1 MEHVKYVIVGNSA
14 GGMSAAREIRRRDAS
29 GRVVVLSEERYPA
42 YSRPLIA
49 KHVAEG
55 KSVDKMR
62 LVPPSFY
69 DELDI
74 EVRLGTGAIG
84 LDCSTNTIKTDEGGE
99 IQWEKLLLATGS
111 SPVIPPVPGSDR
123 EGVFTFTTF
132 DDAQRVSARLPS
144 VERAVIVG
152 GGFIGL
158 SAADA
163 LRKRN
168 IDVAIVEMMPRVLA
182 GMLDET
188 ASTMV
193 EVAATRAGVRVMT
206 GRRVD
211 AINGDSLAGR
221 TVSSVT
227 LDDGSR
233 IPCEMVIMAVG
244 VRPRT
249 ELVDGIAEVDRGIVV
264 DEYMRTSV
272 PGVYSCGDACRTLDY
287 VRGSKGVIAVWPN
300 AVAGGTVAGANM
312 AGAAEVYDGAT
323 TLNALPYFGL
333 SIGSAGIVSSPSEE
347 IESVAG
353 TERGCYRK
361 VILKDGVVVGMVF
374 AGDTSKCGLVH
385 SLMKKRVNVAPWKE
399 KLVSA
404 DFGLLS
410 MPRELWEAQVTL
422 EE

>member
-1 MEHVKYVIVGNSA
+1 MEQYKYVIVGNSA
-14 GGMSAAREIRRRDAS
+14 GGMAAVRAIRKTDNEGS
-29 GRVVVLSEERYPA
+29 LLMLSEEMYPA

-49 KHVAEG
+49 KHLSEG
-55 KSVDKMR
+55 KSVDRMR

-69 DELDI
+69 EEHGI
-74 EVRLGTGAIG
+74 EVRLGTKAVG
-84 LDCSTNTIKTDEGGE
+84 LDCSEHVLRTEGGGE
-99 IQWEKLLLATGS
+99 VMWDRLLLATGS
-111 SPVIPPVPGSDR
+111 TPIVPPVPGSDHA
-123 EGVFTFTTF
+123 GVFTFTTF
-132 DDAQRVSARLPS
+132 DDAVRIAAHLPA

-168 IDVAIVEMMPRVLA
+168 VDVTIVEMLPRVLA

-188 ASTMV
+188 GSTMV
-193 EVAATRAGVRVMT
+193 EQAATKAGVRVMT

-211 AINGDSLAGR
+211 AINGDSLTGR
-221 TVSSVT
+221 TVSSVS

-233 IPCEMVIMAVG
+233 LPCEMVIMAVG
-244 VRPRT
+244 VRART
-249 ELVDGIAEVDRGIVV
+249 ELVDGIANIDRGILV

-272 PGVYSCGDACRTLDY
+272 PDVYCCGDACKTHDY

-300 AVAGGTVAGANM
+300 AVAGGAVAGSNM
-312 AGAAEVYDGAT
+312 AGTTQVYDGAT

-333 SIGSAGIVSSPSEE
+333 AIGSAGVIASPGEE
-347 IESVAG
+347 LEDISR

-361 VILKDGVVVGMVF
+361 VTLKDGIVVGMVF
-374 AGDTSKCGLVH
+374 AGDTSKCGVIH
-385 SLMKKRVNVAPWKE
+385 SLMKKRVPVGEWKE
-399 KLVSA
+399 SLVSD

-410 MPRELWEAQVTL
+410 LPRELWQSQVTL
-422 EE
+422 DD